1 MTASDILTPRP
12 SASQTAGGAF
22 SASAFAGHDPTGA
35 DPTAPT
41 GEDAAGDKF
50 SGNEFAGSAIEGRH
64 FRAALSRFTTGITV
78 VTMLGAAPEP
88 PGPTTSDPTA
98 SEPGAQAQTA
108 SEPKALEPVAPER
121 GAHEHAAG
129 ERAGPFGITVNAFLS
144 LSLEPPLVAVSIDKR
159 ARAHATLVRSERFG
173 VSVLAADQADVSDH
187 FAGRPV
193 ALNGVPYEEYEGFPV
208 IRGAIAQLVLRTE
221 QQVDVGDHTLF
232 VGRVEALRYA
242 DGAPLVYF
250 GSAYR
255 RLPER

>member
-1 MTASDILTPRP
+1 MTASDTLTPRP
-12 SASQTAGGAF
+12 SASRPAGGAF
-22 SASAFAGHDPTGA
+22 SASA
-35 DPTAPT
+35 
-41 GEDAAGDKF
+41 
-50 SGNEFAGSAIEGRH
+50 FAGSAIEGRH

-121 GAHEHAAG
+121 GAHEHAAR